1 MLLFVLVSSV
11 CCSEEPTHCDG
22 GISSRAVRFAVTETD
37 AWGALPYTKGDSV
50 GGSDRKGLTIGKF
63 VLRDASQAFISQFEE
78 SLEGFIDDM
87 LDRGLGL

>member
-37 AWGALPYTKGDSV
+37 AWGALPYMKGDSV

-63 VLRDASQAFISQFEE
+63 VLRDERQ
-78 SLEGFIDDM
+78 
-87 LDRGLGL
+87 